1 MTTVPANARSSQIV
15 PPSSGDFSNR
25 QAKTIKL
32 YPVSNYTFGTKE
44 AQPEEDPSVSARLQ
58 RLQDHYEQYGMR
70 RTCEAILVCHEHG
83 HPHIL
88 MLQIA
93 NAFFKLPGDY
103 LRPNEDEIEGFTSR
117 LNERLAPVGSQ
128 FNKDE
133 HTDEWNIGD
142 CLAQWWRPNFETFMY
157 PFIPPHVSR
166 PKECKKLYLINLPKQ
181 KVLNVPKNMKLL
193 AVPLFELYD
202 NSARYG
208 SQLSAIP
215 QYLSRYNF
223 EFVDEN
229 DNVIGVSPAVQ
240 A

>member
-1 MTTVPANARSSQIV
+1 MTTITEAARYTTVIP
-15 PPSSGDFSNR
+15 PPSGGFSQR
-25 QAKTIKL
+25 QQKTIRL

-44 AQPEEDPSVSARLQ
+44 AQPEEDSSVTARLQ

-70 RTCEAILVCHEHG
+70 RTCEGVLVCHEHG

-103 LRPNEDEIEGFTSR
+103 LQPGEDEIEGFTAR
-117 LNERLAPVGSQ
+117 LDERLAPVPAQQPS
-128 FNKDE
+128 DS
-133 HTDEWNIGD
+133 HTPSWEIGD
-142 CLAQWWRPNFETFMY
+142 CIAQWWRPNFESFTY
-157 PFIPPHVSR
+157 PFIPPHVTR
-166 PKECKKLYLINLPKQ
+166 PKECKKMYLITLPKH
-181 KVLNVPKNMKLL
+181 KVLSVPKNMKLL

-229 DNVIGVSPAVQ
+229 DVVIGRSPALTI
-240 A
+240 